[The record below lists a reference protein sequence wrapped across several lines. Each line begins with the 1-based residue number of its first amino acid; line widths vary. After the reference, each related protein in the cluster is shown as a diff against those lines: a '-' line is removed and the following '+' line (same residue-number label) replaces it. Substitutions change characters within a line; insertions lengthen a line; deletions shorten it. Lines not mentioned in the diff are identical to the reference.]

1 MRVSPGSHGT
11 SGPQDVQAT
20 AMDRVGDPWAIDAQA
35 VAAALGSDTV
45 LGLGVDE
52 ARNRL
57 TTYGPNELEERAAT
71 SAWRLLAEQFTNAMI
86 LVLLG
91 AAAITAAIG
100 DLKDTALI
108 LVIVALNG
116 IIGFVQ
122 EYRAEQAMDALKRMT
137 SPTARIVRAGVTSVL
152 PAAELVPGDLVRLD
166 AGDVVTADM
175 RLVEARSL
183 RINEAALTG
192 ESEPASKI
200 TAPVPEVTAAVLAD
214 QRNMAFSGT
223 AVTYGRGLGLVVAT
237 GMETALGRVA
247 ELLDERGA
255 GQTPLQRRLS
265 TLGKR
270 LAVAAFLVCIF
281 VFVSGV
287 ARGEPA
293 DVMFLAAVSLAVAA
307 IPEGLPAVVTIAL
320 ALGARRMAQR
330 HALARKLP
338 AVETLGSVTVICS
351 DKTGT
356 LTENRMLAER
366 VWTPNGDYRVSGDGY
381 APTGRFDPQPA
392 NDTALERLAQVA
404 VACNDASLHAPATS
418 EDPWT
423 ISGDPTEA
431 ALLTLAAK
439 LEVDPLVVV
448 AARPRVEELTFDPER
463 RRMATIHAAGAE
475 VWVAVKG
482 ALEAIGPLIEGTEAD
497 VLRQAQR
504 VAERYAVDGYRVLA
518 FAERTIDDVP
528 ARLDDAEHGLHLLG
542 IVGMADPP
550 REASARSI
558 AACRE
563 AGITPIMI
571 TGDHPL
577 TGNAIARRIGVLRDG
592 GRSLT
597 GEELELLDDAAFD
610 AIVADVSV
618 YARTNPE
625 QKLRIVD
632 AWRRRGAIVAMTGD
646 GVNDA
651 PALRRADIGVAM
663 GITGTEVSKEAA
675 DMVLADDDFATIVA
689 AVEEGR
695 RIYDNIRR
703 FVRYLLTTN
712 SAEIWVMTL
721 APFLGLPFPLLAVQ
735 ILWVNLVTDGLPALA
750 LGVEP
755 TERGT
760 MHRPPRSPSES
771 LFARG
776 LWQHTIWV
784 GLLMASVALAVQA
797 YAINQAWP
805 WQTMVFATLAFL
817 QLGHALAIRSETD
830 SLFRL
835 GLGSNMP
842 LTIAVVATFV
852 VQLALIFIPA
862 LQPIFGTV
870 ALSMPQLAVVLVA
883 STSGFAAVEVEKW
896 VGRRTSGPTSAGHG
910 ERRVTVR
917 RERRLAARSGPRL
930 PSAEARFARRFRAA
944 TGQDHAG
951 SGTRSR

>member
-1 MRVSPGSHGT
+1 MSVLPGVGGS
-11 SGPQDVQAT
+11 SGVQIEDVP
-20 AMDRVGDPWAIDAQA
+20 AMDRVRDPWAVDAPE
-35 VAAALGSDTV
+35 VVAALGSDADR
-45 LGLGVDE
+45 GLDPDE
-52 ARNRL
+52 ARHRL
-57 TTYGPNELEERAAT
+57 IAHGPNELEERAAKP
-71 SAWRLLAEQFTNAMI
+71 AWRLLAEQFTNAMI

-100 DLKDTALI
+100 DLKDTAII

-137 SPTARIVRAGVTSVL
+137 SPSARVVRAGVTIVV

-200 TAPVPEVTAAVLAD
+200 TAPISDVTAAVLAD

-247 ELLDERGA
+247 ELLEEHGS

-330 HALARKLP
+330 HALVRKLP

-366 VWTPNGDYRVSGDGY
+366 VWTPNGDYRVTGDGY

-404 VACNDASLHAPATS
+404 AACNDASLHAPATS
-418 EDPWT
+418 DDPWT

-431 ALLTLAAK
+431 ALLALAAK
-439 LEVDPLVVV
+439 LEVDPHVV
-448 AARPRVEELTFDPER
+448 AAACPRVEELTFDPER
-463 RRMATIHAAGAE
+463 RRMATIHRAGAE

-482 ALEAIGPLIEGTEAD
+482 ALEAIGPLLDATEAD
-497 VLRQAQR
+497 LLRQAEH

-550 REASARSI
+550 REASAPSI
-558 AACRE
+558 AACRA

-577 TGNAIARRIGVLRDG
+577 TANAIARRIGVLRDG

-597 GEELELLDDAAFD
+597 GAELEQLDDAAFD
-610 AIVADVSV
+610 AIVADVAV

-632 AWRRRGAIVAMTGD
+632 AWRRRGAVVSMTGD

-663 GITGTEVSKEAA
+663 GVTGTEVSKEAA

-735 ILWVNLVTDGLPALA
+735 ILWINLVTDGLPALA

-760 MHRPPRSPSES
+760 MRRPPRSPSES

-797 YAINQAWP
+797 YAIGQGWP
-805 WQTMVFATLAFL
+805 WQTMIFATLALL
-817 QLGHALAIRSETD
+817 QLGNALAIRSETD

-835 GLGSNMP
+835 GLRSNLP
-842 LTIAVVATFV
+842 LTIAVAATFV
-852 VQLALIFIPA
+852 VQMALIFVPA

-870 ALSMPQLAVVLVA
+870 ALTLPQLALVLVA
-883 STSGFAAVEVEKW
+883 STLGFAAVEVEKW
-896 VGRRTSGPTSAGHG
+896 VGRRTSGPHVGRAPRASAQVQGS
-910 ERRVTVR
+910 ERRV
-917 RERRLAARSGPRL
+917 AR
-930 PSAEARFARRFRAA
+930 
-944 TGQDHAG
+944 
-951 SGTRSR
+951 TR

>member
-1 MRVSPGSHGT
+1 MSLPAAVGGSPGAQISE
-11 SGPQDVQAT
+11 VAT
-20 AMDRVGDPWAIDAQA
+20 TNRVPNPWAVDAPE
-35 VAAALGSDTV
+35 VVAALGSDADR
-45 LGLGVDE
+45 GLDPDE
-52 ARNRL
+52 ARQRL
-57 TTYGPNELEERAAT
+57 IAHGPNELEERAGRP
-71 SAWRLLAEQFTNAMI
+71 AWRLLAEQFTNAMI

-91 AAAITAAIG
+91 AAAITAVIG
-100 DLKDTALI
+100 DLKDTAII
-108 LVIVALNG
+108 LAIVALNG

-137 SPTARIVRAGVTSVL
+137 SPSARIVRGGVTIVV
-152 PAAELVPGDLVRLD
+152 PAPNVVPGDLVRLD

-200 TAPVPEVTAAVLAD
+200 TAPIPDVTAAVLAD

-223 AVTYGRGLGLVVAT
+223 AVTYGRGLGVVVAT

-247 ELLDERGA
+247 ELLEEHGSGR
-255 GQTPLQRRLS
+255 TPLQRRLS

-293 DVMFLAAVSLAVAA
+293 DVMFLTAVSLAVAA

-330 HALARKLP
+330 HALVRKLP

-381 APTGRFDPQPA
+381 APTGQFDPRPA
-392 NDTALERLAQVA
+392 NDSALERLAEVA
-404 VACNDASLHAPATS
+404 AACNDASLHAPATS
-418 EDPWT
+418 DDPWT

-431 ALLTLAAK
+431 ALLALAAK
-439 LEVDPLVVV
+439 LEVDPHMV
-448 AARPRVEELTFDPER
+448 AAAWPRVEELTFDAER
-463 RRMATIHAAGAE
+463 RRMATIHTAGGE

-482 ALEAIGPLIEGTEAD
+482 ALEAIGPLLDATEAHL
-497 VLRQAQR
+497 LRRAER
-504 VAERYAVDGYRVLA
+504 VAEGYAADGYRVLA

-550 REASARSI
+550 REAAAPSI
-558 AACRE
+558 AACRA

-577 TGNAIARRIGVLRDG
+577 TANAIARRIGLLREG
-592 GRSLT
+592 ERSLT
-597 GEELELLDDAAFD
+597 GAELEQLDEAAFD
-610 AIVADVSV
+610 AIVADVAV
-618 YARTNPE
+618 YARTSPE

-632 AWRRRGAIVAMTGD
+632 AWRRRGAVVSMTGD

-651 PALRRADIGVAM
+651 PALRLADIGVAM
-663 GITGTEVSKEAA
+663 GVTGTEVSKEAA

-760 MHRPPRSPSES
+760 MLRPPRSPSES

-797 YAINQAWP
+797 YAIGQGWP
-805 WQTMVFATLAFL
+805 WQTMVFATLALL

-835 GLGSNMP
+835 GLRSNLP
-842 LTIAVVATFV
+842 LTIVVAATFV
-852 VQLALIFIPA
+852 VQMALIFVPV
-862 LQPIFGTV
+862 LQPVFGTS
-870 ALSMPQLAVVLVA
+870 ALTPPQLALVLVA
-883 STSGFAAVEVEKW
+883 STLGFAAVETEKW
-896 VGRRTSGPTSAGHG
+896 LGGGRPGRTSV
-910 ERRVTVR
+910 ER
-917 RERRLAARSGPRL
+917 RERQR
-930 PSAEARFARRFRAA
+930 
-944 TGQDHAG
+944 
-951 SGTRSR
+951 RSRGRRGASRDTASVPQVVILDRGR